1 MTVSGSASQSL
12 GASPCQT
19 VVTYSSRSLRFV
31 FTCVPVYLCTYTV
44 GETGIEPATSS
55 MSTMCSNQL
64 SYPPEQS
71 DIIPRVGGF
80 GNAD

>member
-12 GASPCQT
+12 GASPCQI
-19 VVTYSSRSLRFV
+19 VVTYSSRSTRLLI
-31 FTCVPVYLCTYTV
+31 TEHWLLITDLV
-44 GETGIEPATSS
+44 GETGLEPATFA
-55 MSTMCSNQL
+55 MSTRCSNQL